1 MGDFLKKIKIIISV
15 ALFITSVFCFTTTSF
30 AAQVDGKYVTLGG
43 ETFGVKFYNDGV
55 IIVQLEDFYDGEKYV
70 CPAKSSGLAV
80 NDIIKKANGDD
91 IKSNEDLQKTAY
103 ECNGEP
109 ISIEFERNGEILERK
124 ITPIHNTA
132 GSYLLGAWVR
142 DSCAGIG
149 TITYYDTDNNYFA
162 ALGHGICDNDTNALL
177 PLGFGEV
184 VNANISS
191 VTKSITGKAG
201 SLNGYFTNDK
211 IGNLTKNTDVG
222 VFGTINSIIN
232 NKEKIEIADFDEI
245 KVGKASIYTTI
256 NCDEIG
262 CYDVEITKI
271 CTSDSESN
279 ENFVIKITSDKLLEE
294 CGGIVQGMSGS
305 PIVQNGKLVGA
316 VTHVFLNK
324 TNEGYGVA
332 IQNMVEHS
340 VD

>member
-1 MGDFLKKIKIIISV
+1 MKKIKIIISV
-15 ALFITSVFCFTTTSF
+15 ALFITSVFCCSTASFTAF
-30 AAQVDGKYVTLGG
+30 AAQTDEKYVILGG

-55 IIVQLEDFYDGEKYV
+55 IIVRLEDFYDGEKYV

-80 NDIIKKANGDD
+80 NDIIKKANGND
-91 IKSNEDLQKTAY
+91 INSNEDLQKATY
-103 ECNGEP
+103 ESNGEP
-109 ISIEFERNGEILERK
+109 ILIELERNGEIFEKK
-124 ITPIHNTA
+124 ITPVHNTA
-132 GSYLLGAWVR
+132 GAYLLGAWVR

-184 VNANISS
+184 VHANISS

-201 SLNGYFTNDK
+201 SLNGYFTTNK
-211 IGNLTKNTDVG
+211 IGILTKNSSVG
-222 VFGTINSIIN
+222 VFGTINNNIT
-232 NKEKIEIADFDEI
+232 NKEKIEIANFDEI
-245 KVGKASIYTTI
+245 KVGKASMYTTV

-262 CYDVEITKI
+262 CYDIEITKI
-271 CTSDSESN
+271 RTRDTESN
-279 ENFVIKITSDKLLEE
+279 ENFVIKITSDELLEE

-305 PIVQNGKLVGA
+305 PIVQDGKLIGA

-340 VD
+340 VE

>member
-15 ALFITSVFCFTTTSF
+15 ALFITSFFCFTTTSF

-80 NDIIKKANGDD
+80 NDIIKKANGND

-184 VNANISS
+184 VHANISS

-201 SLNGYFTNDK
+201 SLNGYFTNITPAIIKQNFDFRNFIIIYRYKLFIVILNNDCSCRCQVLHRAWRGNHSYHSAFGVENK
-211 IGNLTKNTDVG
+211 IIVSAIFKYRAI
-222 VFGTINSIIN
+222 F
-232 NKEKIEIADFDEI
+232 EF
-245 KVGKASIYTTI
+245 
-256 NCDEIG
+256 
-262 CYDVEITKI
+262 
-271 CTSDSESN
+271 SES
-279 ENFVIKITSDKLLEE
+279 L
-294 CGGIVQGMSGS
+294 M
-305 PIVQNGKLVGA
+305 PI
-316 VTHVFLNK
+316 
-324 TNEGYGVA
+324 
-332 IQNMVEHS
+332 
-340 VD
+340 